1 MTSILMVTASACF
14 VYYKSSNNNYTYMKM
29 YVFHLPLLFVI
40 FWGSLHIAF
49 EKHVTK
55 LFNLDLKWLYLSVA
69 MPIVISGM
77 VYIIKYQKDSI
88 PIEKARIE
96 LYSEIKKIDF
106 DNVIMYPFFIKKAN
120 PILDILHRDM
130 YSAIFPVPWMI
141 SKSLGFGSL
150 ERQSLL

>member
-1 MTSILMVTASACF
+1 MSYMTSILMVTASACF

-77 VYIIKYQKDSI
+77 VYIIIAGIFLLTNKMGGRSHTENPEKEENSKD
-88 PIEKARIE
+88 
-96 LYSEIKKIDF
+96 
-106 DNVIMYPFFIKKAN
+106 MT
-120 PILDILHRDM
+120 
-130 YSAIFPVPWMI
+130 
-141 SKSLGFGSL
+141 
-150 ERQSLL
+150 